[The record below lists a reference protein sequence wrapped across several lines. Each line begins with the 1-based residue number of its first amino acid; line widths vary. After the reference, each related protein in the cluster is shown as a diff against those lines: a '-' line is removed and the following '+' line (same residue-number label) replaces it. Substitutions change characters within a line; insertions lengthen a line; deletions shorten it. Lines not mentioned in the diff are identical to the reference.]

1 MIKKIN
7 FSSASNDFLYSN
19 WAMML
24 SLTLPFF
31 LLFFE
36 KFLLLN
42 PALVEESVKVILI
55 FFLIMPIGC
64 LSCRLRTTLFVGLG
78 LAFSENIF
86 YLPDFIAQNHLGIYF
101 GRFIGPTL
109 MHIFTMFFMVLLA
122 SWRSYLLWPAFLA
135 AMLIHYY
142 FNIFVLTLI

>member
-7 FSSASNDFLYSN
+7 FSDSSNDFLYSN

-36 KFLLLN
+36 KILLLN
-42 PALVEESVKVILI
+42 PALVEESIKVILI

-64 LSCRLRTTLFVGLG
+64 LSCRFRTTLFVGLG

-86 YLPDFIAQNHLGIYF
+86 YLPDFIAHNNLSIYF

-122 SWRSYLLWPAFLA
+122 SWRRYLLWPAFLA

-142 FNIFVLTLI
+142 FNFLIVS